1 MDQDC
6 DNKEKLKVDEQIKFQ
21 KKCTEEVKLQES
33 PCSRTHYEHNEK
45 APNLWGKKT
54 THEKRKGVSMVRC
67 SRI

>member
-6 DNKEKLKVDEQIKFQ
+6 DNKEKLKVDEQITLQ
-21 KKCTEEVKLQES
+21 KQCTGEVKQQES
-33 PCSRTHYEHNEK
+33 PCSRTHYEHYEK

-54 THEKRKGVSMVRC
+54 TYEKQKGVSMVRC